1 MARYDSVPIVTL
13 CVLKQTSQ
21 SLGVKLPEE
30 ECQAEQ
36 GDVPCE
42 MSQAK
47 LQHPREMTGDRL
59 SSSLTRLMTKLN
71 RGEQEEGRD
80 GQHQPQRQVHS
91 HQGYEQRSGKEDGN
105 RESVW

>member
-1 MARYDSVPIVTL
+1 M
-13 CVLKQTSQ
+13 
-21 SLGVKLPEE
+21 PEE

-59 SSSLTRLMTKLN
+59 SSSLTRLMAKLN
-71 RGEQEEGRD
+71 RGEQSEKRD
-80 GQHQPQRQVHS
+80 VMGNNNPESKHDNEKTGDKPL
-91 HQGYEQRSGKEDGN
+91 YEKPEWRDIDVVFDIIDVG
-105 RESVW
+105 